1 MEIRR
6 SISAPVAI
14 FSIAMMLYGAP
25 TSAQVYR
32 YVDQNGKVHYTER
45 PPAENA
51 GRAMDKLSG
60 QGVVVKRIGAA
71 PTAEDRAAEAEARKK
86 KAEDDAIQRVEQ
98 RKIQAIMSAY
108 SSEQD
113 LEAARMGALNPVLEV
128 IAQTEGALANNANR
142 LDEIKPE
149 VDSFAGKVLPG
160 KLRNTLRG
168 LENEQTALKQL
179 LEAKRTQEQA
189 INARFDE
196 DRRRYAEG
204 AKEIAAMRASRKT
217 SAPTTANAATK

>member
-1 MEIRR
+1 MQILR
-6 SISAPVAI
+6 SISGPAA
-14 FSIAMMLYGAP
+14 FLSIALMVSASP
-25 TSAQVYR
+25 VTAQVYR

-51 GRAMDKLSG
+51 GRAVDKLSG

-71 PTAEDRAAEAEARKK
+71 PTAEERAAEAQAKKK
-86 KAEDDAIQRVEQ
+86 KAEDEAVQRVEQ

-128 IAQTEGALANNANR
+128 ITQTEGALANNAKR
-142 LDEIKPE
+142 LEDLKPE

-160 KLRNTLRG
+160 KLRNSVRG

-179 LEAKRTQEQA
+179 LEAKRAQELA

-196 DRRRYAEG
+196 DRRRYIEG
-204 AKEIAAMRASRKT
+204 AKELAAVRASRKSAVPT
-217 SAPTTANAATK
+217 SANAAAK